1 MSSRPSDLVHLL
13 LLDIFKRFGEND
25 GVPRLEAALSV
36 VGRSPFDFSRTRG
49 DREGVLD
56 RSSLRSVLLEASR
69 SRFLKIPARTRSTS
83 FSIPP
88 PAQEKER
95 RGGRVSKGEKGV

>member
-36 VGRSPFDFSRTRG
+36 VRRSPFDFSRTRG

-56 RSSLRSVLLEASR
+56 RSSLGSVLLEASR
-69 SRFLKIPARTRSTS
+69 PRFLKIPAVNFISHSSAGAGER
-83 FSIPP
+83 
-88 PAQEKER
+88 EKR
-95 RGGRVSKGEKGV
+95 RKGVEG